1 MPTDIQTEPASK
13 EDAAPAVD
21 EAIAKDVVRK
31 RGPLLDET
39 DETKVAKR
47 VLRMR
52 ERQSKAM
59 QRRGATWKRNKL
71 WRQGHRWVR
80 LDRSEDK
87 WEAKVPLGMASAPPL
102 PNKCDRLCRRVMNT
116 LLSDDPKSQCDP
128 SSDSSEDTDAAEF
141 ATRVLEVEG
150 AESGFNMVSLMKRA
164 EDKAGTFASSFAY
177 WYIDPTGGGR
187 IPKQVK
193 AHPNATVYESPEQ
206 VVLDPETRQGAK
218 AEDYVDKYVR
228 PDKALTAEK
237 TEADFTWLPAVRHQL
252 LTGHHVQF
260 LPEAVEGI
268 STARGVLILLPTTL
282 GELREAYPDKFEE
295 MDDAAIRKIV
305 NWRPIGHKETL
316 PEFVE
321 LQDKIDDDGKP
332 SDDSIVFALHLYY
345 VAHGEYPEGAHICV
359 VDDACLCRD
368 SHTAEVEL
376 PDGSTDIELLELP
389 IAQCRQLDDNDDRR
403 SIRHRGREKLGPMD
417 EIRAQVYLYAIE
429 HMHRFGNPHTF
440 LPDGSIVQPKQ
451 LRHDATASR
460 STSTRRGSRK
470 SRTCRNSRSVGGM
483 LRDEMTTE
491 ENDESSLQQ
500 AAQGVED
507 PSVDSGIH
515 ARTIVEEAQKGLSQI
530 RTNLGDF
537 YVRSQRIVLQLMRVF
552 YTRSAD
558 AQIRSRGRLYKEE
571 AWTGSDLRSTR
582 DVRIA
587 RGIFTMMGTSAKRQ
601 MALDEIQTGVIT
613 PEEYRE
619 LMSSSSLAPV
629 IGLQDNP
636 YLHES
641 PRRARVGRK
650 GPSKEVLEL
659 IEQHKKFQAVQQ
671 QAVEVATSVGADPQ
685 AAAMQPPAPLPSP
698 FRRVPSDMEVRAAQ
712 IRARELSRIQ
722 QTRKFERQP
731 VEWQQVLVAEYQQM
745 APIAGLMATP
755 GAAPPSTSGGA
766 NNTAAPD
773 PNQAE
778 NEQQPASASAAA

>member
-295 MDDAAIRKIV
+295 LDDAAIRKIV

-389 IAQCRQLDDNDDRR
+389 IAQCRQFNDNTTDDPYG
-403 SIRHRGREKLGPMD
+403 IGLAEKLGPMD
-417 EIRAQVYLYAIE
+417 EIRAQVFAYALE
-429 HMHRFGNPHTF
+429 HLHRFGNPHTF

-451 LRHDATASR
+451 LSR
-460 STSTRRGSRK
+460 
-470 SRTCRNSRSVGGM
+470 RNGEPIYVNPQGKPEVENVPQFDPAGGE
-483 LRDEMTTE
+483 LRDEMTNE

-515 ARTIVEEAQKGLSQI
+515 ARTIVEEAQKGLSEF

-537 YVRSQRIVLQLMRVF
+537 YTRSLRIALQLIRVN
-552 YTRSAD
+552 YSAERRMKYVGED
-558 AQIRSRGRLYKEE
+558 GDYKEQC
-571 AWTGSDLRSTR
+571 WTGSDLRSTR

-587 RGIFTMMGTSAKRQ
+587 RGSFTMLGTSAKRQ
-601 MALDEIQTGVIT
+601 MAIDEISTGVIDQAD
-613 PEEYRE
+613 YRE
-619 LMSSSSLAPV
+619 LMSSSLAPT

-636 YLHES
+636 YLMKI
-641 PRRARVGRK
+641 RRELYAWGK
-650 GPSKEVLEL
+650 GPPEGFMEL
-659 IEQHKKFQAVQQ
+659 AAQHKQFAAVQMK
-671 QAVEVATSVGADPQ
+671 AVEVATTVGADPA